1 MVTYNISRSVTQAVR
16 DVLTSNKFYFDVL
29 ESGIANLTALA
40 EKIKPEVEKLVGSQV
55 STNTIVASLKR
66 VSDRIAENSKSIL
79 RSRKV
84 PADLKMSLTDSIID
98 FALDEWGG
106 ADFSEI
112 YDKLSDSVNTPFSLF
127 QTSKNCRLY
136 TDNTRLFNELEQ
148 KYSEHFKT
156 APEKKFTKL
165 TIDFSD
171 GDKQE
176 TTLNNL
182 LSEISNI
189 LHNTDIIVHSAF
201 FTPSEIIFIAE
212 DSDAIRLYDRLHNEL
227 LKKE

>member
-16 DVLTSNKFYFDVL
+16 DVLTSNKFYIDVL

-66 VSDRIAENSKSIL
+66 VSDRMAENSESIQ

-112 YDKLSDSVNTPFSLF
+112 YDKLSDSANTPFSLF

-136 TDNTRLFNELEQ
+136 TDNLRLFNKL
-148 KYSEHFKT
+148 EHFKT

-165 TIDFSD
+165 TIDFSE

-176 TTLNNL
+176 ATLNNL

-212 DSDAIRLYDRLHNEL
+212 DSDAIRLYDKLHNEL